1 MIAQDRDVGKL
12 PYRQREHLAA
22 AENRVAGEQHYW
34 LCKPGLAPGLNAP
47 GPQPRERIPA
57 RTHLRSPVE
66 RHSRAVTKSIDDGD
80 RSVVFAARVVAD
92 IDDEPLQIV
101 EVARDLVQSGCQL
114 SLLDALQLEDSH
126 IANGL

>member
-1 MIAQDRDVGKL
+1 MVAQDRDVGKL

-34 LCKPGLAPGLNAP
+34 LCKPRLALGLNAP
-47 GPQPRERIPA
+47 GPQRRERVPA
-57 RTHLRSPVE
+57 GADLRSPVE
-66 RHSRAVTKSIDDGD
+66 GHSRAVTKSIDDGD
-80 RSVVFAARVVAD
+80 RTVVFPARVVAD
-92 IDDEPLQIV
+92 IDDEPLQV
-101 EVARDLVQSGCQL
+101 GKVARDLVESGCQL